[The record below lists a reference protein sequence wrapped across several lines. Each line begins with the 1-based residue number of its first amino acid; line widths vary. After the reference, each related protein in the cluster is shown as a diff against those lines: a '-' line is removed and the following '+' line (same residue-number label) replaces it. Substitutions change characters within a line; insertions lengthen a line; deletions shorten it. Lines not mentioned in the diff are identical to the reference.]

1 MPRYF
6 KTLMTLAAVAS
17 LCSAS
22 SSFAQDNWT
31 RFHGDNG
38 SGLAVQAKLP
48 SQWED
53 KDYAWQIDLPGVGS
67 SEPIVWG
74 DRIFLTSSDPETA
87 HLTILCISA
96 VDGSI
101 LWKKKFESA
110 KHHLHRNNN
119 FASSTLAADK
129 DNIYA
134 AYANDEN
141 TWLIALDHDGDE
153 QWKRNF
159 GTYVSSHGFGSSPI
173 VVGDKVILMNSQQA
187 EKLKPGQH
195 PGTSRVIAV
204 NRADGS
210 DVWTTPFEDRRV
222 CYGVPC
228 LFETADKKTTLVCT
242 NTVHGYF
249 GVNLDDGKINWTTP
263 ASFDKRIVASSVVAG
278 GLILNTAGSGGG
290 GNYLVAI
297 RPDPNSSTT
306 PPQEVYRVKAASYV
320 PSPIVVGDL
329 LFMFNDKG
337 IVMCHDLAT
346 GQEHYRK
353 RIGKGFSGSPVAKAS
368 HVYCM
373 SDNGDVHV
381 LSVSKEFNHLVAA
394 SLGQPSRSTPTIV
407 GNRIYFRTESKLF
420 ALDGVENE
428 Q

>member
-1 MPRYF
+1 MQRNF
-6 KTLMTLAAVAS
+6 TALVILIAATL
-17 LCSAS
+17 LCTAS
-22 SSFAQDNWT
+22 SSFALENWT

-38 SGLAVQAKLP
+38 SGLALAAKLP
-48 SQWED
+48 TQWEAE
-53 KDYAWQIDLPGVGS
+53 DYAWQIDLPGIGS

-87 HLTILCISA
+87 HLTILCISTN
-96 VDGSI
+96 DGSK
-101 LWKKKFESA
+101 LWEKEFESN
-110 KHHLHRNNN
+110 KYHLHRNNN

-141 TWLIALDHDGDE
+141 TWLLALDHDGDE
-153 QWKRNF
+153 KWKRNF

-173 VVGDKVILMNSQQA
+173 VVGDKVILMISQQT
-187 EKLKPGQH
+187 EKLKAGQQ
-195 PGTSRVIAV
+195 PGTSNLIAV
-204 NRADGS
+204 NSSDGS
-210 DVWTTPFEDRRV
+210 EAWTTPFEDRRV

-228 LFETADKKTTLVCT
+228 LFETTDGKKSLICT

-249 GVNLDDGKINWTTP
+249 GVDIESGKINWTTP
-263 ASFDKRIVASSVVAG
+263 QSFDKRVVASSVIAG
-278 GLILNTAGSGGG
+278 GLVLNTAGSGGG

-297 RPDPNSSTT
+297 RPDADSSTSA
-306 PPQEVYRVKAASYV
+306 PQEAYRVKATSYV

-346 GQEHYRK
+346 GEEHYRK
-353 RIGKGFSGSPVAKAS
+353 RIGKGFSGSPVANAS

-381 LSVSKEFNHLVAA
+381 LAASKEFQHHVAT

-420 ALDGVENE
+420 ALDGDSK
-428 Q
+428 